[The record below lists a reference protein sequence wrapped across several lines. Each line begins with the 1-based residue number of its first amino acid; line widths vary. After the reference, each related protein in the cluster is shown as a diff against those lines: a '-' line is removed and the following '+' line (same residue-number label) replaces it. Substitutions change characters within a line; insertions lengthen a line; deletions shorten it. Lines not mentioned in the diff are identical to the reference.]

1 MSKIVV
7 QSHQNVLDIA
17 LQQYGNAEAAFD
29 LSIANGLSLSDDLA
43 PGKEL
48 ELPESLYKDTDVAG
62 YYENK
67 RLQPATALSQA
78 FYAATKEKEGI
89 SYWAININFIV
100 S

>member
-1 MSKIVV
+1 MKVIVV

-17 LQQYGNAEAAFD
+17 VQEYGSAEAAFD
-29 LSIANGLSLSDDLA
+29 LSLKNNLSVSDDLA

-67 RLQPATALSQA
+67 RLQPATALSQS
-78 FYAATKEKEGI
+78 FYKSTKEKEGI
-89 SYWAININFIV
+89 SYWSININFIV